1 MSTMVNDNLQNNDMA
16 SNISNLNNMPN
27 IAKNAEYGIENMAH
41 LDNIQNKNIMLP
53 QPMQPQYQVPQQQQQ
68 QQQFNMPDTG
78 LYQQQLP
85 QIDTGLDKKKTILD
99 NIMKNLKEPL
109 VVAVIFVILNHP
121 SFLSAVKKYCPTLTP
136 SEDNTVLNLVL
147 RGLIMGGII
156 VLINK
161 TVLK

>member
-27 IAKNAEYGIENMAH
+27 IAKNAEYGIDNMAH
-41 LDNIQNKNIMLP
+41 LDNIQNKNIMIP
-53 QPMQPQYQVPQQQQQ
+53 QAMQQQYHNQQQQQ
-68 QQQFNMPDTG
+68 YQMPDTG
-78 LYQQQLP
+78 LYQQQQQMP
-85 QIDTGLDKKKTILD
+85 QIDTSAGKNTLLDKATR
-99 NIMKNLKEPL
+99 NLKEPL
-109 VVAVIFVILNHP
+109 VIAVIFVILNHP
-121 SFLSAVKKYCPTLTP
+121 SFLSAIKKYCPSLTP

>member
-27 IAKNAEYGIENMAH
+27 IAKNAEYGIDNMAH
-41 LDNIQNKNIMLP
+41 LDNIQNKNIMIP
-53 QPMQPQYQVPQQQQQ
+53 QAMQQQYHNQPQQQYQ
-68 QQQFNMPDTG
+68 MPDTG
-78 LYQQQLP
+78 LYQQQQQMP
-85 QIDTGLDKKKTILD
+85 QIDISAGKNTLLDKATR
-99 NIMKNLKEPL
+99 NLKEPL
-109 VVAVIFVILNHP
+109 VIAVIFVILNHP
-121 SFLSAVKKYCPTLTP
+121 SFLSAIKKYCPSLTP